1 MSIIVLLLQN
11 SYMYGQIRQDD
22 KNNRFKVGM
31 AS

>member
-1 MSIIVLLLQN
+1 MLIVAVLQN

-22 KNNRFKVGM
+22 KIYRFKVGM